1 MVRRTRAA
9 RMLEGVT
16 TRDTGRAHE
25 PGRIVP
31 RQRRRRR
38 PLHAADLRIEAWAP
52 TMHACF
58 AGAVG
63 ALAESVLG
71 PGRRAVSA
79 RVRFDVRGDNPSV
92 LLDLVLQ
99 RVISF
104 LPKYNAIATTA
115 DVARTDTGLRVRCE
129 LVDAGAVV
137 LPGPIPK
144 GVTRGSVL
152 CERTEHGWWCAAGI
166 DI

>member
-1 MVRRTRAA
+1 M
-9 RMLEGVT
+9 T

-25 PGRIVP
+25 PGRVVP

-63 ALAESVLG
+63 ALAESILG
-71 PGRRAVSA
+71 PGRPPVSA
-79 RVRFDVRGDNPSV
+79 TVRFDVRGDNPSA
-92 LLDLVLQ
+92 LLDAVLR

-104 LPKYNAIATTA
+104 LPRHNAIATRA
-115 DVARTDTGLRVRCE
+115 EVVRTETGLRVRCE

-144 GVTRGSVL
+144 GVSRGSVL
-152 CERTEHGWWCAAGI
+152 CERTDLGWWCAAGI
-166 DI
+166 DV